1 MQAALE
7 RAAAEH
13 DALLS
18 AAAAAGELR
27 TRLTAVS
34 VERDSLLEECG
45 VLRAERRRQE
55 GATAAAAQAADTQ
68 RQQAAA
74 AQAAAAEQVAAAQ
87 AAAAQSSAAEARAAE
102 ERQSA
107 ACSQLQAEAAELR
120 SARESATADA
130 AAARAELG
138 RVRWAD
144 APRQSMHRTSYDTL
158 GCRAGSARER
168 TASPALMRVP
178 LRGESRGNMAWRNTD
193 GARRHKSSQVRT
205 V

>member
-27 TRLTAVS
+27 TRLTAAS

-55 GATAAAAQAADTQ
+55 GATAAAEQAAETQ
-68 RQQAAA
+68 QQQAAA
-74 AQAAAAEQVAAAQ
+74 ARAAAAEQVAAAQ
-87 AAAAQSSAAEARAAE
+87 AAAAQSTAAEARAAE
-102 ERQSA
+102 ERQLA
-107 ACSQLQAEAAELR
+107 ACAQLQAEAAELR
-120 SARESATADA
+120 SARDAAMADA
-130 AAARAELG
+130 AAARAELE

-144 APRQSMHRTSYDTL
+144 APRQPMHRTSYNTL
-158 GCRAGSARER
+158 RRRAGSTQER
-168 TASPALMRVP
+168 AASPALVRGRLP
-178 LRGESRGNMAWRNTD
+178 GESGGNMTWRNT
-193 GARRHKSSQVRT
+193 GRISTIRLGFEQR
-205 V
+205 